1 VAIFKNVVSS
11 QRYAAPSLSFKAAK
25 RDGILTSVT
34 AHANPAGF
42 CTLFW
47 TARSFESRS

>member
-1 VAIFKNVVSS
+1 MEF
-11 QRYAAPSLSFKAAK
+11 PP
-25 RDGILTSVT
+25 VT